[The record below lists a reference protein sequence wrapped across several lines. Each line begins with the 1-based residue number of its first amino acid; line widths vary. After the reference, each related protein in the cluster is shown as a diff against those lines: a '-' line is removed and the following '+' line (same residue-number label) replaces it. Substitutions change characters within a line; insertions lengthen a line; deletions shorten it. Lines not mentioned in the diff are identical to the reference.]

1 MHIMKKSDIEEVE
14 KIKEIVTELDKYIDA
29 MGNKPE
35 LQDIYEDTV
44 ELRSKIKSDLV
55 SLKTDIRDL
64 KRIDETDFYGTDP
77 SLANQRRNVVKNI
90 EKIKIDMEVDI
101 YPKVENMTKDLLIK
115 KDVLM
120 PKVTE
125 TDKQD
130 IIQKT
135 NDLLDSA
142 NRAASIVK
150 KGIGLVG
157 ALKTILTVVLIL

>member
-1 MHIMKKSDIEEVE
+1 MTKFDIEEVN

-35 LQDIYEDTV
+35 LQDIYEDTE
-44 ELRSKIKSDLV
+44 ELRDKIKSDLIR
-55 SLKTDIRDL
+55 LKTDIRDL

-77 SLANQRRNVVKNI
+77 TFANQRRNVIKNI
-90 EKIKIDMEVDI
+90 EKIKIDIEVDI
-101 YPKVENMTKDLLIK
+101 YPKVEKITKDLLIK

-125 TDKQD
+125 TDKHD

-135 NDLLDSA
+135 NDQLDNA
-142 NRAASIVK
+142 NRAVNIVK

-157 ALKTILTVVLIL
+157 ALKAILIPITGMVF

>member
-1 MHIMKKSDIEEVE
+1 MTKSDIEEVE

-35 LQDIYEDTV
+35 LQDIYEDTE
-44 ELRSKIKSDLV
+44 ELRDKIKSDLIL
-55 SLKTDIRDL
+55 LKTDIRDL

-77 SLANQRRNVVKNI
+77 SLANQRRNVIKNI
-90 EKIKIDMEVDI
+90 EKIKIDIEVDI
-101 YPKVENMTKDLLIK
+101 YPKVEKITKDLLIK

-125 TDKQD
+125 TDKHD

-135 NDLLDSA
+135 NDQLDNA
-142 NRAASIVK
+142 NRAVSIVK

-157 ALKTILTVVLIL
+157 ALKAILIPIIGMVF

>member
-1 MHIMKKSDIEEVE
+1 MTNSDIEEVE
-14 KIKEIVTELDKYIDA
+14 QIKEIVMELDKYIDA

-35 LQDIYEDTV
+35 LQDVYGDTG
-44 ELRSKIKSDLV
+44 ELRDKIKSDLV

-77 SLANQRRNVVKNI
+77 TLASQRRNVIKNI
-90 EKIKIDMEVDI
+90 EKIKIDIEVDV
-101 YPKVENMTKDLLIK
+101 YPKVEKITKDLLIK

-135 NDLLDSA
+135 NDLLYGA
-142 NRAASIVK
+142 NRAVSIVK
-150 KGIGLVG
+150 KGISLVG
-157 ALKTILTVVLIL
+157 ALKTILIGFFLL